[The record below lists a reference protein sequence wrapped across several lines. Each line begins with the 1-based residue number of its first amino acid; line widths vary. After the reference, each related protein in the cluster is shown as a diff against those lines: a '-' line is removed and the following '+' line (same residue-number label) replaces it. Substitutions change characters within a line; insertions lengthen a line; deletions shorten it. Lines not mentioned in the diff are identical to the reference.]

1 MSASTDPV
9 DSEKTSEKQSGEQ
22 SGEQSGKHWIEPSSP
37 SPSSPLDRFFKISE
51 RGSSVSRE
59 IRGGLAT
66 FFAMAYIIVLNPII
80 LGAGTDKYGHQ
91 LDNGQLVTATALIAG
106 LTTVLMGV
114 IGNVPIALAAGL
126 GINAVVSLQLAP
138 KMSWPDAMGM
148 VVLAGIVLMVLVA
161 SGLRQRVM
169 DAIPNGLRR
178 SIAIGIGLFISLIG
192 LVDSGFVSRNPDSAH
207 TTVPLGL
214 GQGGQLQGWPVVVF
228 VLGLALMFVLTVR
241 KSKGAILIGI
251 AVMTVVAIVINSI
264 GSIPDAAWGLSVP
277 QVPDSVVST
286 PDFGLIGQVSLFG
299 GFHEVGLLTGCLFVF
314 TVLLSGFFDA
324 MGTVIGVGEESGL
337 ADERGQLPRM
347 GRILFLDGVGVAGGG
362 FGSCSANTCF
372 VESTAGVGE
381 GARTGLSN
389 VLTGGLFLLAL
400 IFTPLATVVPSQA
413 ATPALLVVGFLIMSS
428 NVREIDWSDFTV
440 GIPAFLT
447 MVSMPFTYSITN
459 GIGIG
464 VIAFIVLRAATGRI
478 REVPWLLNAVG
489 LCFLVYFL
497 LHPIE
502 ELLGVK

>member
-1 MSASTDPV
+1 MSGSASPV
-9 DSEKTSEKQSGEQ
+9 DSGA
-22 SGEQSGKHWIEPSSP
+22 SP
-37 SPSSPLDRFFKISE
+37 PEDAPPPAQISVLDRFFAITA
-51 RGSSVSRE
+51 RGSNVSRE
-59 IRGGLAT
+59 VRGGLAT

-80 LGAGTDKYGHQ
+80 LGAGTDKFGHQ
-91 LDNGQLVTATALIAG
+91 LDNGQLVTATALMAG
-106 LTTVLMGV
+106 LTTLLMGV
-114 IGNVPIALAAGL
+114 IGNVPIALATGL
-126 GINAVVSLQLAP
+126 GINAVVALQLAP

-148 VVLAGIVLMVLVA
+148 VVLAGIVLMILVA

-178 SIAIGIGLFISLIG
+178 AIAIGIGLFISLIG
-192 LVDSGFVSRNPDSAH
+192 LVDSGFVTRNPDAAH

-228 VLGLALMFVLTVR
+228 VLGLLLMFVLTVR
-241 KSKGAILIGI
+241 KTKGAILIGI
-251 AVMTVVAIVINSI
+251 VAMAVLAIVINLVAD
-264 GSIPDAAWGLSVP
+264 IPDAAWGLSVP
-277 QVPDSVVST
+277 KIPDSVVGT
-286 PDFGLIGQVSLFG
+286 PDFGLIGNISLFG
-299 GFHEVGLLTGCLFVF
+299 GFHEVGWLTGCLFVF

-324 MGTVIGVGEESGL
+324 MGTIIGVGEESGL
-337 ADERGQLPRM
+337 ADKHGQLPRM

-362 FGSCSANTCF
+362 LGSCSANTCF

-381 GARTGLSN
+381 GARTGLAN

-400 IFTPLATVVPSQA
+400 VFTPLAKVVPSQA
-413 ATPALLVVGFLIMSS
+413 ATPALLVVGFLIMAS
-428 NVREIDWSDFTV
+428 NVREIDWSDYTV

-447 MVSMPFTYSITN
+447 IVSMPFTYSITN
-459 GIGIG
+459 GIGMG
-464 VIAFIVLRAATGRI
+464 VIAFIALRTATGRV
-478 REVPWLLNAVG
+478 REVPWLLNVVG

>member
-1 MSASTDPV
+1 MSASAEPV
-9 DSEKTSEKQSGEQ
+9 DSEASPTP
-22 SGEQSGKHWIEPSSP
+22 PSAP
-37 SPSSPLDRFFKISE
+37 RSPLDRFFQITA
-51 RGSSVSRE
+51 RGSTVGRE
-59 IRGGLAT
+59 LRGGLAT

-80 LGAGTDKYGHQ
+80 LGAGHDKYGHY

-148 VVLAGIVLMVLVA
+148 VVLAGIVLMLLVV

-169 DAIPNGLRR
+169 DAIPDGLRR
-178 SIAIGIGLFISLIG
+178 AIAIGIGMFISLIG
-192 LVDSGFVSRNPDSAH
+192 LVDSGFVSRNPDSAD

-214 GQGGQLQGWPVVVF
+214 GQGGQLQGWPVLVF
-228 VLGLALMFVLTVR
+228 VLGLALMFILTVR
-241 KSKGAILIGI
+241 KVKGAILIGI
-251 AVMTVVAIVINSI
+251 ASMAVLAIVINAVAE
-264 GSIPDAAWGLSVP
+264 IPDKAWGLSVP
-277 QVPDSVVST
+277 DVPDSIVGS
-286 PDFGLIGQVSLFG
+286 PDFGLVGNISLFG
-299 GFHEVGLLTGCLFVF
+299 GFHEVGWLTGCLFVF

-324 MGTVIGVGEESGL
+324 MGTIIGVGQESGL
-337 ADERGQLPRM
+337 ADKHGQLPRM
-347 GRILFLDGVGVAGGG
+347 GRILFMDGIGVAGGG
-362 FGSCSANTCF
+362 LGSCSANTCF

-381 GARTGLSN
+381 GARTGLAN
-389 VLTGGLFLLAL
+389 VVSGGLFLLAL
-400 IFTPLATVVPSQA
+400 VFTPLAKVVPSQA

-428 NVREIDWSDFTV
+428 NVQDIDWSDASA

-447 MVSMPFTYSITN
+447 IACMPFTYSITN

-464 VIAFIVLRAATGRI
+464 VIAYIVLRAAKGRL
-478 REVPWLLNAVG
+478 REVPWLLNVVG

-497 LHPIE
+497 LNPIE
-502 ELLGVK
+502 QLVGVV